1 MNGYFQLEVKAK
13 GVYMHFMPPTDKGA
27 AFRMEDAIAYLESHN
42 ITGYNTIEM
51 KRALESRVKTELF
64 ISSAKL
70 PVSGEEIFLKISDDK
85 MRATVKFYPPFKNGR
100 VLDQKDIEA
109 SLEAA
114 GITMGI
120 KEDVIRGFLTDR
132 QYCQEI
138 VIAEGEEPVQGVDA
152 QIIYHFDTDLR
163 AKPQLKEDG
172 SVDFHQLNSISHVK
186 KGEVLASL
194 TPEKRGKKG
203 YNVIGEWVD
212 PREPKK
218 KKLSYGKNISLTKD
232 KLSIVSEVD
241 GHVNLVDDKVFVS
254 DVYEIVT
261 DVDAGTGDIEYNGN
275 IEVKGNVRSGFT
287 LKANGDISVN
297 GVVEGAI
304 LIAQGDIILRCGI
317 QGKGKGELSAGG
329 NIVTKFI
336 ENAVVNAGAN
346 ITTEAILHSRVN
358 AKDSILVTGKKGFVT
373 GGKVS
378 ALSLI
383 EAKTIGSSMGAD
395 TVISVGTNP
404 EDKEKEH
411 QLQIEMDELRREIV
425 RLEPVVTK
433 MTTSLAAGERF
444 APDKLAQMRVLV
456 GKYRQCKKKY
466 EENES
471 MIMQL
476 LENEKVEKTARIRVK
491 GKIYP
496 GVKIVISDSMY
507 VIKETA
513 QYCQFQKKGI
523 DIKMSG
529 L

>member
-1 MNGYFQLEVKAK
+1 MDGYFQLEVREK
-13 GVYMHFMPPTDKGA
+13 GVYMHFIPPTDNGESL
-27 AFRMEDAIAYLESHN
+27 RMEDVIAYLEFN
-42 ITGYNTIEM
+42 NLTGYNTIEI
-51 KRALESRVKTELF
+51 KRAIDRRMKAELF
-64 ISSAKL
+64 VSGMKL
-70 PVSGEEIFLKISDDK
+70 PISGEEVFLNVSEDK
-85 MRATVKFYPPFKNGR
+85 MRATAKFYPPFKGGEE
-100 VLDQKDIEA
+100 LDRKGID
-109 SLEAA
+109 AA
-114 GITMGI
+114 LAAEGITTGI
-120 KEDVIRGFLTDR
+120 KEDVIEGFLKNR
-132 QYCQEI
+132 QYCKEL
-138 VIAEGEEPVQGVDA
+138 VIAEGVEPVPGVDA
-152 QIIYHFDTDLR
+152 EITYYFDTDLR

-186 KGEVLASL
+186 KGTVLATL
-194 TPEKRGKKG
+194 TPEKRGQNG
-203 YNVIGEWVD
+203 YTVNGDMVA

-218 KKLSYGKNISLTKD
+218 RKLSFGKNISLSED
-232 KLSIVSEVD
+232 KLTIVSEVD
-241 GHVNLVDDKVFVS
+241 GHVNLVEDKVFVS

-275 IEVKGNVRSGFT
+275 IDVKGNVRSGFT
-287 LKANGDISVN
+287 LKAKGDVSVN
-297 GVVEGAI
+297 GVVEGATI
-304 LIAQGDIILRCGI
+304 IAQGDIILKCGI
-317 QGKGKGELSAGG
+317 QGMGKGQLTAGG

-358 AKDSILVTGKKGFVT
+358 AKNSILVTGKKGFVT

-378 ALSLI
+378 ALALI

-395 TVISVGTNP
+395 TIISVGTNP

-411 QLQIEMDELRREIV
+411 QLQLEMDQMKKEIK

-433 MTTSLAAGERF
+433 MTKALSAGEKF
-444 APDKLAQMRVLV
+444 TPEKLKQTRALV
-456 GKYRQCKKKY
+456 DQYRQYKKKC
-466 EENES
+466 EENEEA
-471 MIMQL
+471 IMKL
-476 LENEKVEKTARIRVK
+476 LENEKFEKSAKIRVK

-496 GVKIVISDSMY
+496 GVKLVISDSRY